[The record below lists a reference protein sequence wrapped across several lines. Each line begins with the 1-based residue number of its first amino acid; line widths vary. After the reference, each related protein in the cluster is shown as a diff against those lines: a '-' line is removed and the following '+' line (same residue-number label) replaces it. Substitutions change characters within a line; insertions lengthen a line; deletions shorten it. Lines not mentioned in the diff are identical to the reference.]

1 MSTSVFNSNKRV
13 YYKGFSTRS
22 YEQQGGSFGLYDVKC
37 IQEDLMNELFT
48 IKGERYNMPTYGTRI
63 PLLVFE
69 PNDPETEEVLRED
82 VTTVIEH
89 DPRVEL
95 LALDII
101 VAKDKNALV
110 ASVKVRYI
118 EFNVVEDLY
127 IEVGSR

>member
-1 MSTSVFNSNKRV
+1 MKKV
-13 YYKGFSTRS
+13 YYKGFSTRN
-22 YEQQGGSFGLYDVKC
+22 YEEKGGSFGIYDVKC

-48 IKGERYNMPTYGTRI
+48 TRGERLNMPTYGTRI

-69 PNDPETEEVLRED
+69 PNDAETQDVLRED
-82 VTTVIEH
+82 ITTVIEH

-101 VAKDKNALV
+101 VAADKNVLIGSA
-110 ASVKVRYI
+110 KVRYK

>member
-1 MSTSVFNSNKRV
+1 MKKI
-13 YYKGFSTRS
+13 YYRGFSTRS
-22 YEQQGGSFGLYDVKC
+22 YEEKGGGFGIYDVKC
-37 IQEDLMNELFT
+37 IQEDLMNEIFT
-48 IKGERYNMPTYGTRI
+48 IRGERLNMPTYGTRI

-69 PNDPETEEVLRED
+69 PNDSETEEVIRED

-89 DPRVEL
+89 DPRVEM

-101 VAKDKNALV
+101 VAKDKNALI
-110 ASVKVRYI
+110 ASAKVRYK

>member
-1 MSTSVFNSNKRV
+1 MSTFNSNKRV
-13 YYKGFSTRS
+13 YYKGFSTRN
-22 YEQQGGSFGLYDVKC
+22 YEELGGSFGLYDVKC

-48 IKGERYNMPTYGTRI
+48 TKGERYNMPTYGTRI

-69 PNDPETEEVLRED
+69 PNDGETEEILRED
-82 VTTVIEH
+82 VQTVIEH

-95 LALDII
+95 LALDVI
-101 VAKDKNALV
+101 VAKDKNALI
-110 ASVKVRYI
+110 ASAKVKYK

>member
-1 MSTSVFNSNKRV
+1 MKKV
-13 YYKGFSTRS
+13 YYKGLSTRN
-22 YEQQGGSFGLYDVKC
+22 YEAKGGGFGIHDVKC

-48 IKGERYNMPTYGTRI
+48 IRGERMMMPTYGTRI

-69 PNDPETEEVLRED
+69 PNDTETQDVLRED
-82 VTTVIEH
+82 VTTVINH

-101 VAKDKNALV
+101 VAADKNALV
-110 ASVKVRYI
+110 CSAKVKYK

-127 IEVGSR
+127 IEVNSR